1 MAGVFKA
8 DLRGIEQVRRN
19 INAVRAGFP
28 EWLAAANEQTAEE
41 IANLARRNIKSIDAY
56 ATGAMYAGIQ
66 VSSSPGGL
74 VFTVGCT
81 EKYAPYVEM
90 GTRPHFPPLDAIR
103 EWCRVRG
110 IPESAAF
117 PIARQIARRG
127 LPERPFLF
135 PAMYVGMRNHV
146 NRVRNFVQG
155 GLRKLLA

>member
-1 MAGVFKA
+1 MPGVFKV
-8 DLRGIEQVRRN
+8 DLRGVDDVRRN
-19 INAVRAGFP
+19 INAVRSGFP
-28 EWLAAANEQTAEE
+28 EWLAAANERTANE
-41 IANLARRNIKSIDAY
+41 IADLARRNIKNIDAY

-66 VSSSPGGL
+66 VTSSPGGL

-81 EKYAPYVEM
+81 EKYAPFVEM

-135 PAMYVGMRNHV
+135 PAFYQGMRQHA
-146 NRVRNFVQG
+146 NRVRAAVQG